1 MPDGTNPLPE
11 PMLTSH
17 YNQVYTYT
25 YREKIA
31 LLNVRVNKNTSCNQN
46 TMGFVCQKYKIYT
59 FLFLMF
65 IDIMLDFTAE
75 NTSDP
80 AILFPIIDLS
90 ISSFCT

>member
-1 MPDGTNPLPE
+1 
-11 PMLTSH
+11 
-17 YNQVYTYT
+17 
-25 YREKIA
+25 
-31 LLNVRVNKNTSCNQN
+31 
-46 TMGFVCQKYKIYT
+46 
-59 FLFLMF
+59 MF